1 MYYFLPICQAVKKS
15 RVKSKQKTQ
24 ETQDRVQVLK
34 GNIVK
39 LEEKIDSHRKTL
51 KLLKELF
58 LAQAKSKS
66 DTMTSEAVKLLL
78 KDDEDDEEDT
88 TEAPTTSRST
98 TSSARSKR

>member
-1 MYYFLPICQAVKKS
+1 MKKS

-34 GNIVK
+34 GNILK
-39 LEEKIDSHRKTL
+39 LEEKIDNHRKTL

-66 DTMTSEAVKLLL
+66 DTINSEAIQMLLR
-78 KDDEDDEEDT
+78 DDDDDEET
-88 TEAPTTSRST
+88 TEAPTSSKNSSRL
-98 TSSARSKR
+98 KR